1 MEQLPEAMPDM
12 SRNYRTTRCRA
23 EWKAAARPAF
33 LIAVAAMAFGLAA
46 CGEADGPQAETAAAA
61 AEQAPPLAPYNGM
74 AMVPAAPVDDDPDQ
88 LLGLTGDAIAG
99 KLGKPALIRRDGAAE
114 VWQYRRVRCV
124 LDLFLYGSERKVEH
138 VDLRDR
144 GDATQ
149 EAVRDCFVRMLQ
161 KAPASS

>member
-1 MEQLPEAMPDM
+1 M
-12 SRNYRTTRCRA
+12 SRETRTTRCRA
-23 EWKAAARPAF
+23 ERNAKVRPSL
-33 LIAVAAMAFGLAA
+33 LIVAAAFGLAA
-46 CGEADGPQAETAAAA
+46 CGEPSDPNAGTESAP
-61 AEQAPPLAPYNGM
+61 AEQAAPEQTLAPFNGM
-74 AMVPAAPVDDDPDQ
+74 AMVPPTPVDDNPDQ
-88 LLGLTGDAIAG
+88 LLGLSGDDVTE

-124 LDLFLYGSERKVEH
+124 LDLFLYGSEQTVEH

-149 EAVRDCFVRMLQ
+149 SAVRDCFVRMLE